1 MISFSELNV
10 HPVCRVTLYKRA
22 CSAHSH
28 SIVLAFC
35 SPRGSHAS
43 PHYLLSPPVM
53 AVCYYGDRPCT
64 PLEGEAGVKGAG
76 WEKSARDDGQA
87 RGRKVKKEV

>member
-1 MISFSELNV
+1 MNRPYTL
-10 HPVCRVTLYKRA
+10 TLYKRA

-64 PLEGEAGVKGAG
+64 PLEGEAAVKGAG
-76 WEKSARDDGQA
+76 WEKSAWDDGLG